1 MPQTALIWPLQQRAH
16 EQLGL
21 GGSLIPRPPERHGA
35 ARFALDWLPVLL
47 YLTAIFVVSAQ
58 PNLRVPLPFPNSDKL
73 CHLLEYGGLG
83 LLLARALRHG
93 GPLGAASGGTSLL
106 LGMITGAADE
116 LFQRSVP
123 GRVSSPYDWA
133 ADTVGLALAILIYGR
148 SVRRPGRAT
157 S

>member
-1 MPQTALIWPLQQRAH
+1 M
-16 EQLGL
+16 
-21 GGSLIPRPPERHGA
+21 IPRPPERHGA

-47 YLTAIFVVSAQ
+47 YLTVIFAVSAQ
-58 PNLRVPLPFPNSDKL
+58 ANLKVPFPFPNSDKV

-93 GPLGAASGGTSLL
+93 GPVGAATGGAALL
-106 LGMITGAADE
+106 LGMATGAADE

-123 GRVSSPYDWA
+123 GRQSSPYDWA
-133 ADTVGLALAILIYGR
+133 ADTAGLALAILIYRR
-148 SVRRPGRAT
+148 SVRRPGGAT